1 MLNQFNSQSSARTI
15 VLGLLFGLFSLSL
28 FAVENTKAQITKP
41 NKLILPNLPIPTS
54 ANTTAVI
61 DDGEYLNILTFM
73 GLTQLANKLDV
84 SSQAWKLKVN
94 KSTLEIEKAT
104 PKTRIQIAEVTIL
117 GNKSSNSL
125 TRDKD
130 SSNSHSADSAN
141 TDLTKN
147 DLTKN
152 DLTKNEL
159 IDGHS
164 PVEKSSNE
172 FWQEITAVPTE
183 QKQKGRFAASS
194 VVLENKVYIL
204 GGYSTNTVAQ
214 PKLNPNKQNIT
225 DFYNYDFASDTYQQL
240 ADMPVPVDDTLML
253 AYQDRYIYVISGWHK
268 DGAVNLVQVFD
279 TLKNEW
285 FQASPLL
292 GNGRFG
298 HAGGIIDNQILV
310 CDGMERVAQ
319 VASSAVMKIKQ
330 SCILGEISPFDPTK
344 ISWVDWVHPG
354 EKGKFRMA
362 AFSDVD
368 QASITFVGGAEQQY
382 DVNGETSN
390 GKLVEPNSE
399 IWVYHANKR
408 SWSIKESSNAIA
420 DLKTIIK
427 VNNSLITIGGRD
439 KTGITN
445 GVLSHN

>member
-1 MLNQFNSQSSARTI
+1 MLKQFNSQFSARAI
-15 VLGLLFGLFSLSL
+15 VVGLLFGLFSLNL
-28 FAVENTKAQITKP
+28 FAAENAKTQVAKSNT
-41 NKLILPNLPIPTS
+41 LSLPNLPIPTS

-73 GLTQLANKLDV
+73 GLTQLDNKLDV
-84 SSQAWKLKVN
+84 SSQAWKLRIN
-94 KSTLEIEKAT
+94 KSTLKIEKTLQNTKA
-104 PKTRIQIAEVTIL
+104 QVAEATIL
-117 GNKSSNSL
+117 SNIASDLKTSYSKIDNAITSNNDDSNNTPSPKENSS
-125 TRDKD
+125 D
-130 SSNSHSADSAN
+130 
-141 TDLTKN
+141 
-147 DLTKN
+147 
-152 DLTKNEL
+152 
-159 IDGHS
+159 
-164 PVEKSSNE
+164 E
-172 FWQEITAVPTE
+172 FWQEISAVPTE
-183 QKQKGRFAASS
+183 QKQKGRFASNS
-194 VVLENKVYIL
+194 VVVENIIYLL
-204 GGYSTNTVAQ
+204 GGYSTNTVAR
-214 PKLNPNKQNIT
+214 PKLDPNKQNIT
-225 DFYNYDFASDTYQQL
+225 DFYSYDVTSDTYQQL

-253 AYQDRYIYVISGWHK
+253 TYQDRYIYVISGWHK

-292 GNGRFG
+292 GSGRFG
-298 HAGGIIDNQILV
+298 HAGGVIDNQILV

-319 VASSAVMKIKQ
+319 VASAPVMKIKQ

-382 DVNGETSN
+382 DVNGKTSN
-390 GKLVEPNSE
+390 GTLVEPNSE

-420 DLKTIIK
+420 DLKSIIK

-439 KTGITN
+439 KKGITN
-445 GVLSHN
+445 LVLSYD